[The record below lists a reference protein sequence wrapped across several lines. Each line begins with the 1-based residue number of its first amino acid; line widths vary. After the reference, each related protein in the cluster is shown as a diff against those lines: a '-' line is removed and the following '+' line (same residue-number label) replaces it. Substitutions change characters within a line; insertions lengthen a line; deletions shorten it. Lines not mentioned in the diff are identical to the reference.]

1 MQDMLT
7 RTFVILSFFLALNAN
22 VHAQSVLE
30 RQNSG
35 KTTNVSRD
43 DKEMRA
49 AYAKARSTLPNF
61 LKMLDSLPL
70 NVESMAIKLGIPG
83 GGHTEYFWI
92 SDIRREGANFVGRIG
107 NQPNYATHLSIGD
120 QVRFSRG
127 QIVDWTYRNKVTGRL
142 VGNFTGCAILRK
154 EPAADRQRFAEATG
168 LYCD

>member
-1 MQDMLT
+1 MLA
-7 RTFVILSFFLALNAN
+7 RKIAVLSFFLTLAAN

-43 DKEMRA
+43 DIEMRA

-61 LKMLDSLPL
+61 LKMLDSPPPDI
-70 NVESMAIKLGIPG
+70 ESMAIKLGIPG

-92 SDIRREGANFVGRIG
+92 SEIRRDGADFTGRIG
-107 NQPNYATHLSIGD
+107 NQPNYATHLSLGD
-120 QVRFSRG
+120 RVRFSQK
-127 QIVDWTYRNKVTGRL
+127 QIVDWTYRNKATGRL